1 MHSYNRYSI
10 KKNGRILKTVPLL
23 KSRNSPVMAS
33 SQRCLIDKGMSVEIH
48 THFYTHKNGQS
59 FAADSPLQRARGC
72 FALRSTWRR
81 SMQTSVVTSAY
92 FYKKAAL
99 SRSDLLHAP
108 PSHPNRVPNHQSQ
121 GKVNNQSQ
129 LHILV
134 EHLLSDGVANEVP
147 LAVIRCRQQD
157 AHLLNR
163 ALSGCC
169 SAAVES
175 EWMISLHVELRRYR
189 LMAWQLE

>member
-1 MHSYNRYSI
+1 MSACRAALYDMHSYNRYSI

-92 FYKKAAL
+92 FYKK
-99 SRSDLLHAP
+99 SRP
-108 PSHPNRVPNHQSQ
+108 VQ
-121 GKVNNQSQ
+121 
-129 LHILV
+129 
-134 EHLLSDGVANEVP
+134 E
-147 LAVIRCRQQD
+147 
-157 AHLLNR
+157 
-163 ALSGCC
+163 
-169 SAAVES
+169 
-175 EWMISLHVELRRYR
+175 R
-189 LMAWQLE
+189 LTACATKSSKPGA